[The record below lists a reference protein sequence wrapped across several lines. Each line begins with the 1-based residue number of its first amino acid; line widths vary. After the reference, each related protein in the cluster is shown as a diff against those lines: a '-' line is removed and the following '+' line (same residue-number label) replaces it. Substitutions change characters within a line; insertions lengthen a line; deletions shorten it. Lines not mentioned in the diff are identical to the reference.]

1 MKTAALIM
9 IAIPLRGRGYGDAKR
24 QFYESV
30 IRIILIY
37 EKNWY
42 FTTTDRG
49 LCLLPIRELN
59 CDREWAD

>member
-1 MKTAALIM
+1 MGNRGMKMAALIM

-42 FTTTDRG
+42 RG

-59 CDREWAD
+59 CDR